1 MTSAAPDQPHPT
13 GLNQADLSWTTFNS
27 LNCRTMAGDEVTM
40 STRRNGT
47 ARRNLFGP
55 LDREQLQVEHRAAL
69 RSDLEAACHRWGFDF
84 LSDKPLE
91 NSDFQWE
98 GVPATNVPLL
108 YRSCMHGGQGVAG
121 QGAGGQGAAVK
132 PQDKKENAPCSPE
145 GCSPSQQNLEET
157 PRRRDNTGL
166 KRKQT
171 NITDFYHAKRRVV
184 GLPRKSG
191 E

>member
-108 YRSCMHGGQGVAG
+108 YRSCMHGGQG
-121 QGAGGQGAAVK
+121 AAVK